1 MWFKAQQAMS
11 MPIKLGKREDGDLRS
26 AFTIRL
32 HTIETNCQQKV
43 DKPVLT
49 IRAEMLDLILSEG
62 KSH

>member
-1 MWFKAQQAMS
+1 MS